1 MPEGIPK
8 VVSRLI
14 VMVEC
19 AIFMLARK
27 SGIDLMFG
35 TVRKDLDA
43 DDAALTAADVERD
56 ACLRMYVLPVPRHM
70 LDTNRI
76 VKKGFLHKTSPIGVM
91 SANVA
96 SSGVEPLDPNGG
108 AKVEVFL
115 CHCRHILCYN
125 CAICAK
131 VVLLCAT
138 QYFKREK
145 NKKNTSLKVYL
156 YTVQS
161 KNPPRQPTDK

>member
-1 MPEGIPK
+1 MLRFELRHAGEVAQEVGALDVRRLEAGFFQLAQEAAVAGVDGTADTTKVAIVVVRRAAVDMVDGHARRNGFAAPGRVDGTRYIYHFMMPEGIPK

-70 LDTNRI
+70 PDTNGI
-76 VKKGFLHKTSPIGVM
+76 VKKRF
-91 SANVA
+91 
-96 SSGVEPLDPNGG
+96 
-108 AKVEVFL
+108 
-115 CHCRHILCYN
+115 
-125 CAICAK
+125 
-131 VVLLCAT
+131 
-138 QYFKREK
+138 
-145 NKKNTSLKVYL
+145 
-156 YTVQS
+156 
-161 KNPPRQPTDK
+161 